1 MSSVIEIFLSRLD
14 GVKAKGNG
22 KWIAKCP
29 AHADKSPSFAVS
41 QASDGKI
48 LIKCWAG
55 CESSEILAA
64 MGLKWSDLSPTKYDK
79 KKSDFPSFNTYEMF
93 PLLVQEALIL
103 FLANKELSQGKLLNA
118 VDLARVEQA
127 SETVQRLNTE
137 WKQGL
142 PGQVFHGNQQRI
154 NEINQA
160 KSFGMHS

>member
-1 MSSVIEIFLSRLD
+1 MSSIIEIFLSRLN
-14 GVKAKGNG
+14 GVKARGNG

-41 QASDGKI
+41 QANDGKI

-55 CESSEILAA
+55 CEASEILAA
-64 MGLKWSDLSPTKYDK
+64 MGLKWSDLSPTKYD

-103 FLANKELSQGKLLNA
+103 FQANKELINGNLLSEA
-118 VDLARVEQA
+118 DFKRTQQA
-127 SETVQRLNTE
+127 AKTVLKLNTE